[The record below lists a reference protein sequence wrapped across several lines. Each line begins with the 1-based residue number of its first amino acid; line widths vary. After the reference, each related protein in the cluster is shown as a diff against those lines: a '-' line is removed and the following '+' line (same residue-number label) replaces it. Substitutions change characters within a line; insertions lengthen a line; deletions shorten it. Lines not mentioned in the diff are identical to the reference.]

1 MNEFYYRPAKTLGQ
15 NLFCCPCSALV
26 TDLTGIRLKFY
37 KTFTFHNWI
46 NKTHIHILRIDSMKM
61 CSIWQSWLCAN
72 KKQVKRWLHIGTA
85 PCDDTIIS
93 KILVCC
99 TRMSMRATL
108 HKWFGWKRNILAS
121 AKLHR
126 KRVKYLWSPT
136 TIRQVSVYFIDLHA
150 LMPHEL
156 QPNLF
161 KIHRIWLCRP
171 SVRPSAGIF
180 FFFSIRPNGNESNM
194 HPTSFT

>member
-1 MNEFYYRPAKTLGQ
+1 
-15 NLFCCPCSALV
+15 
-26 TDLTGIRLKFY
+26 
-37 KTFTFHNWI
+37 
-46 NKTHIHILRIDSMKM
+46 MKM

-180 FFFSIRPNGNESNM
+180 FFFFHSTKWKWIEYASNIVHVVVCTKWIPIM
-194 HPTSFT
+194 SNTVKVFR